1 MRETVLLLVAIPL
14 LIPALAAGPAA
25 GPGEQA
31 RPSPRRP
38 VHTYSIVARDARTG
52 QLGVAVQSHWF
63 QVGTIV
69 PWAEAGV
76 GAVATQS
83 FVDPSYGPRGLQ
95 LMRGGVPAPEA
106 LRRLVEA
113 DDGRDVRQ
121 VAMVDADGRVAAWTG
136 ARCIAAAGHVE
147 GDGFSVQ
154 ANLMA
159 NERVWPA
166 MAKAFVASEGQPLA
180 ERLLAALEAAEAEG
194 GDVRGRQSAALV
206 VVRAQTTGEPWK
218 DRLVDLRVDDS
229 PRPLE
234 ELRRLLRLHRA
245 YESMNAGDEALAAG
259 DAARA
264 LELYGAAADLA
275 PEIVEIPFWQAVT
288 LADTGR
294 LAEALP
300 IFRRVFAAEDRWRG
314 ILGRLPASG
323 LLAQEKVD
331 AILEATQ

>member
-1 MRETVLLLVAIPL
+1 MRVLAFLLPLAFLALPVA
-14 LIPALAAGPAA
+14 AAP
-25 GPGEQA
+25 PGLHGA
-31 RPSPRRP
+31 DRRAPRRP
-38 VHTYSIVARDARTG
+38 VHTYSIVARDAQTG
-52 QLGVAVQSHWF
+52 QIGVAVQSHWF

-83 FVDPSYGPRGLQ
+83 FVEPGYGPRGLQ
-95 LMRGGVPAPEA
+95 LMRGGVSAPDA
-106 LRRLVEA
+106 LRALLAR

-121 VAMVDADGRVAAWTG
+121 VAMIDARGRVAAWTG
-136 ARCIAAAGHVE
+136 GRCIAEAGHIE
-147 GDGFSVQ
+147 GEGFSVQ

-159 NERVWPA
+159 SDRVWPA
-166 MAKAFVASEGQPLA
+166 MAEAFVASAGRPLA
-180 ERLLAALEAAEAEG
+180 ERLLAALEAAEAAG

-259 DAARA
+259 DAEKA
-264 LELYGAAADLA
+264 LALYGAAADLA
-275 PEIVEIPFWQAVT
+275 PDIVEIPFWQAVT

-294 LAEALP
+294 LEQALP
-300 IFRRVFAAEDRWRG
+300 IFRRVFAAEPRWKE
-314 ILGRLPASG
+314 ILRRLPAAG
-323 LLAQEKVD
+323 LLAQKRVH
-331 AILEATQ
+331 AILDGAK